1 MYYKIIYF
9 IGKIKDFFS
18 KYLFL
23 RKNHRD
29 IEIIPFPIYN
39 TIKVISQKI
48 NIYQAVLKRYA
59 DFTSRK
65 SAVTYRNARRTN
77 HVNGEQF
84 LKIAASID
92 QRQFEENGQFTENS
106 KQMFQNYANDYFAA
120 MEEIKPSIHA
130 GICGIKG
137 RINEKLQEHSVKAY
151 DAILTICNTEEYHK
165 VALYDYELKCFQTA
179 VRIYQKELNHDNCIF
194 DGLEYTEHFQEIY
207 QQMVMYFRRI
217 QLRLAKPLQLEGM
230 RYIRE
235 KNLSIYAVV
244 QLLLDCEIGSKEEIA
259 INLSEYYFEQNMV
272 NEAVFLLSVV
282 AENGRPEWQER
293 LSQKKVE
300 LI

>member
-1 MYYKIIYF
+1 M
-9 IGKIKDFFS
+9 
-18 KYLFL
+18 
-23 RKNHRD
+23 
-29 IEIIPFPIYN
+29 
-39 TIKVISQKI
+39 
-48 NIYQAVLKRYA
+48 
-59 DFTSRK
+59 
-65 SAVTYRNARRTN
+65 
-77 HVNGEQF
+77 
-84 LKIAASID
+84 KIAASID
-92 QRQFEENGQFTENS
+92 QTQFEENGQFTETS
-106 KQMFQNYANDYFAA
+106 RQLFQNYANDYFTA

-137 RINEKLQEHSVKAY
+137 RINEKLQEHSAKSY
-151 DAILTICNTEEYHK
+151 EAILTISNTEEYRN

-179 VRIYQKELNHDNCIF
+179 VRIYQKEVSHENCIF

-207 QQMVMYFRRI
+207 QKMLMYFRRM
-217 QLRLAKPLQLEGM
+217 QLKLAKPLQLEGM

-244 QLLLDCEIGSKEEIA
+244 QLLLDCEIGGKEEIA
-259 INLSEYYFEQNMV
+259 ISLADYYREQNMV

-282 AENGRPEWQER
+282 AENGRAEWQER